1 MVIAALLYGNCCYLP
16 DDKQSF
22 FKNKKMYQTFFL
34 LVGLIIVTSC
44 SELNRTKDELTQN
57 AQVYADDAFKT
68 IEYAKSFNQKNSEVH
83 DRSVA
88 QVVFPKAIKGSFI
101 FGGNYAE
108 GYLVENG
115 QIIDQIRMIGG
126 NIGPNIG
133 GQSYS
138 QITYIM
144 DPETLFEIKTGQ
156 KFSLQGTASY
166 AKSGQ
171 SVTDIFGQISDGQS
185 LITVIFNQSGYLAGI
200 SFEGTYISLKK

>member
-1 MVIAALLYGNCCYLP
+1 V
-16 DDKQSF
+16 
-22 FKNKKMYQTFFL
+22 
-34 LVGLIIVTSC
+34 VLILASC
-44 SELNRTKDELTQN
+44 SELHRTKDELTLN
-57 AQVYADDAFKT
+57 AQVYTEDAFNSLEFT
-68 IEYAKSFNQKNSEVH
+68 KSFSQKNKDIH
-83 DRSVA
+83 QRSVA
-88 QVVFPKAIKGSFI
+88 QIVFPKAVKGSFL

-108 GYLVENG
+108 GYLIENEK
-115 QIIDQIRMIGG
+115 IIDQIRMIGG

-144 DPETLFEIKTGQ
+144 DRETLFEIKNGQ

-171 SVTDIFGQISDGQS
+171 SVTEIFGQISDGQN

-200 SFEGTYISLKK
+200 SFEGTYISKKK

>member
-1 MVIAALLYGNCCYLP
+1 MKRILL
-16 DDKQSF
+16 
-22 FKNKKMYQTFFL
+22 FL
-34 LVGLIIVTSC
+34 NILILVGC
-44 SELNRTKDELTQN
+44 SELTRTRDEITQS
-57 AQVYADDAFKT
+57 AQVYEEDAFNT
-68 IEYAKSFNQKNSEVH
+68 IELAKTFNEKNNNIH
-83 DRSVA
+83 QRSLA
-88 QVVFPKAIKGSFI
+88 QIVFPKAVKGSFI

-138 QITYIM
+138 QITYVM
-144 DPETLFEIKTGQ
+144 DLGTLFEIKTGQ

-171 SVTDIFGQISDGQS
+171 SMTDIFGQISDGQS

-200 SFEGTYISLKK
+200 SFEGTYISLKQ

>member
-1 MVIAALLYGNCCYLP
+1 MRA
-16 DDKQSF
+16 
-22 FKNKKMYQTFFL
+22 FL
-34 LVGLIIVTSC
+34 LFLNIFILTAC
-44 SELNRTKDELTQN
+44 SELTRTRDQLTQS
-57 AQVYADDAFKT
+57 AQVYTEDAFGSL
-68 IEYAKSFNQKNSEVH
+68 ELAKNLNRTNSDIH
-83 DRSVA
+83 QRSVA
-88 QVVFPKAIKGSFI
+88 QITFPKAVKGSFI

-108 GYLVENG
+108 GYLIENEQIVE
-115 QIIDQIRMIGG
+115 QIRMIGG

-144 DPETLFEIKTGQ
+144 DPQTLFEIKTGQ

-166 AKSGQ
+166 AKSGK
-171 SVTDIFGQISDGQS
+171 SMTDIFGQISDGQS

>member
-1 MVIAALLYGNCCYLP
+1 
-16 DDKQSF
+16 
-22 FKNKKMYQTFFL
+22 MYRIFSL
-34 LVGLIIVTSC
+34 LVVLMVASC
-44 SELNRTKDELTQN
+44 SELNRTKDQLTQN
-57 AQVYADDAFKT
+57 AQVYAEDAYNSL
-68 IEYAKSFNQKNSEVH
+68 ELAKSFTQINMDVH
-83 DRSVA
+83 QRSIA
-88 QVVFPKAIKGSFI
+88 QIVFPKAVKGSFI

-108 GYLVENG
+108 GYLIENE

-144 DPETLFEIKTGQ
+144 DTETLFQIKNGQ

-171 SVTDIFGQISDGQS
+171 SVTDIFGQISDGQN
-185 LITVIFNQSGYLAGI
+185 LVTIIFNQSGYLAGI
-200 SFEGTYISLKK
+200 SFEGTYISIKN

>member
-1 MVIAALLYGNCCYLP
+1 MKRLLL
-16 DDKQSF
+16 
-22 FKNKKMYQTFFL
+22 FL
-34 LVGLIIVTSC
+34 YILILVGC
-44 SELNRTKDELTQN
+44 SELALTRDEIAQN
-57 AQVYADDAFKT
+57 AQVYEEDAFNT
-68 IEYAKSFNQKNSEVH
+68 IELAKTFNEKNNNIH
-83 DRSVA
+83 QRSLA
-88 QVVFPKAIKGSFI
+88 QIVFPKAVKGSFI

-115 QIIDQIRMIGG
+115 QIIDQIRMVGG

-144 DPETLFEIKTGQ
+144 DPETLFEIKKGQ

-166 AKSGQ
+166 AKSGK
-171 SVTDIFGQISDGQS
+171 SMTDIFGQISDGQS

-200 SFEGTYISLKK
+200 SFEGTYISVKK

>member
-1 MVIAALLYGNCCYLP
+1 MYRIFLALLI
-16 DDKQSF
+16 
-22 FKNKKMYQTFFL
+22 FL
-34 LVGLIIVTSC
+34 LAAC
-44 SELNRTKDELTQN
+44 SELTRTKDELTQN
-57 AQVYADDAFKT
+57 AQVYAEDAFNS
-68 IEYAKSFNQKNSEVH
+68 IELARNFNQKSNDIHRQSI
-83 DRSVA
+83 A
-88 QVVFPKAIKGSFI
+88 QIVFPKAVKGSFI

-108 GYLVENG
+108 GYLIENE
-115 QIIDQIRMIGG
+115 QIVNQIRMIGG

-138 QITYIM
+138 QITYVM
-144 DPETLFEIKTGQ
+144 EPETLFEIKNGQ

-166 AKSGQ
+166 AKAGQ

>member
-1 MVIAALLYGNCCYLP
+1 MYRIFLALLI
-16 DDKQSF
+16 
-22 FKNKKMYQTFFL
+22 FL
-34 LVGLIIVTSC
+34 LAAC
-44 SELNRTKDELTQN
+44 SQLTRTKDGLTQN
-57 AQVYADDAFKT
+57 AQVYAEDAFKT
-68 IEYAKSFNQKNSEVH
+68 LEIARSFNIRNDDIHQ
-83 DRSVA
+83 RSVA
-88 QVVFPKAIKGSFI
+88 QIIFPKAVKGSFI

-115 QIIDQIRMIGG
+115 QIIEQIRMIGG

-144 DPETLFEIKTGQ
+144 DPETLFEIKSGQ

-166 AKSGQ
+166 AKAGQ
-171 SVTDIFGQISDGQS
+171 SITDIFGQISDGQS

>member
-1 MVIAALLYGNCCYLP
+1 
-16 DDKQSF
+16 
-22 FKNKKMYQTFFL
+22 MYRILFL
-34 LVGLIIVTSC
+34 LVSLIFVTSC
-44 SELNRTKDELTQN
+44 SELNRTKDDLTQN
-57 AQVYADDAFKT
+57 AQVYAEDAFRT
-68 IEYAKSFNQKNSEVH
+68 LEYAKSFYHRNRDIHE
-83 DRSVA
+83 RSIA
-88 QVVFPKAIKGSFI
+88 QIAFPKAVKGSFV

-108 GYLVENG
+108 GYMLENG
-115 QIIDQIRMIGG
+115 QIVDQIRMIGG

-144 DPETLFEIKTGQ
+144 DPATLFEIKTGQ

-171 SVTDIFGQISDGQS
+171 SVTDIFGQISDGIS

-200 SFEGTYISLKK
+200 SFEGRYISLKK

>member
-1 MVIAALLYGNCCYLP
+1 
-16 DDKQSF
+16 
-22 FKNKKMYQTFFL
+22 MYRTFFL
-34 LVGLIIVTSC
+34 LVGLSLVTSC
-44 SELNRTKDELTQN
+44 SEINRTKDELTQN
-57 AQVYADDAFKT
+57 AQVYANDAFKT
-68 IEYAKSFNQKNSEVH
+68 IESAKSFNQKNSEIH
-83 DRSVA
+83 QRSVA
-88 QVVFPKAIKGSFI
+88 QAVFPKAAKGSFI

-115 QIIDQIRMIGG
+115 QIIDEIRMIGG

-133 GQSYS
+133 GQTYS

-144 DPETLFEIKTGQ
+144 DPGTLFEIQNGQ

-171 SVTDIFGQISDGQS
+171 SMTDIFGQISDGQS
-185 LITVIFNQSGYLAGI
+185 LVTVIFNQSGYLAGI

>member
-1 MVIAALLYGNCCYLP
+1 MCRIL
-16 DDKQSF
+16 S
-22 FKNKKMYQTFFL
+22 L
-34 LVGLIIVTSC
+34 LVLLIGASC
-44 SELNRTKDELTQN
+44 SELTRTKDELTQN
-57 AQVYADDAFKT
+57 AQVYAEDALET
-68 IEYAKSFNQKNSEVH
+68 LEIARNFNTQNNAVNQ
-83 DRSVA
+83 RSVA
-88 QVVFPKAIKGSFI
+88 QIVFPKAVKGSFI

-108 GYLVENG
+108 GYLIENE
-115 QIIDQIRMIGG
+115 QITDQIRMIGG

-144 DPETLFEIKTGQ
+144 DTETLFQIKNGQ

-185 LITVIFNQSGYLAGI
+185 LITIIFNQSGYLAGI
-200 SFEGTYISLKK
+200 SFEGTYISSKK

>member
-1 MVIAALLYGNCCYLP
+1 MVA
-16 DDKQSF
+16 
-22 FKNKKMYQTFFL
+22 
-34 LVGLIIVTSC
+34 SC

-57 AQVYADDAFKT
+57 AQVYAEDAFNSL
-68 IEYAKSFNQKNSEVH
+68 ENAKNFSQKNKDIH
-83 DRSVA
+83 QRSVA
-88 QVVFPKAIKGSFI
+88 QIVFPKAIKGSFL

-108 GYLVENG
+108 GYLIENEK
-115 QIIDQIRMIGG
+115 IIDQIRMIGG

-144 DPETLFEIKTGQ
+144 DRETLFQIKNGQ

-185 LITVIFNQSGYLAGI
+185 LVTIIFNQSGYLAGI
-200 SFEGTYISLKK
+200 SFEGTYISVKN

>member
-1 MVIAALLYGNCCYLP
+1 M
-16 DDKQSF
+16 S
-22 FKNKKMYQTFFL
+22 KNGAFLKIKMYRTFFL
-34 LVGLIIVTSC
+34 LVGLSLVTSC
-44 SELNRTKDELTQN
+44 SEISRTKDELTQN
-57 AQVYADDAFKT
+57 AQVYANDAFKT
-68 IEYAKSFNQKNSEVH
+68 IESAKSFNQKNSAIH
-83 DRSVA
+83 QRSVA
-88 QVVFPKAIKGSFI
+88 QVVFPKAVKGSFL

-115 QIIDQIRMIGG
+115 QIIDQIRMVGG

-144 DPETLFEIKTGQ
+144 DPGTLFEIQNGQ

-200 SFEGTYISLKK
+200 SFEGTYISIKK

>member
-1 MVIAALLYGNCCYLP
+1 M
-16 DDKQSF
+16 K
-22 FKNKKMYQTFFL
+22 FFL
-34 LVGLIIVTSC
+34 IFLNIFILASC
-44 SELNRTKDELTQN
+44 SELTRTKDELTQN
-57 AQVYADDAFKT
+57 AQVYAEDALET
-68 IEYAKSFNQKNSEVH
+68 LEIARNFNTQNNAVNQ
-83 DRSVA
+83 RSVG
-88 QVVFPKAIKGSFI
+88 QIVFPKAVKGSFI

-108 GYLVENG
+108 GYLIENDK
-115 QIIDQIRMIGG
+115 IFDQMRMIGG

-144 DPETLFEIKTGQ
+144 DRETLFQIKNGQ

-185 LITVIFNQSGYLAGI
+185 LITIIFNQSGYLAGI
-200 SFEGTYISLKK
+200 SFEGTYISRKK

>member
-1 MVIAALLYGNCCYLP
+1 M
-16 DDKQSF
+16 K
-22 FKNKKMYQTFFL
+22 FFL
-34 LVGLIIVTSC
+34 IFLNIFILASC
-44 SELNRTKDELTQN
+44 SELTRTKDELTQN
-57 AQVYADDAFKT
+57 AQVYAEDALETLEIARNFSPQNSD
-68 IEYAKSFNQKNSEVH
+68 INQ
-83 DRSVA
+83 RSVA
-88 QVVFPKAIKGSFI
+88 QIVFPKAVKGSFI

-108 GYLVENG
+108 GYLIENEL
-115 QIIDQIRMIGG
+115 IIDQIRMIGG

-144 DPETLFEIKTGQ
+144 DRETLFQIKNGQ

-200 SFEGTYISLKK
+200 SFEGTYISRKK

>member
-1 MVIAALLYGNCCYLP
+1 M
-16 DDKQSF
+16 K
-22 FKNKKMYQTFFL
+22 FFL
-34 LVGLIIVTSC
+34 IFLNIFLLASC
-44 SELNRTKDELTQN
+44 SEVTRTKDELTQN
-57 AQVYADDAFKT
+57 AQVYAEDALETLEIARNFDT
-68 IEYAKSFNQKNSEVH
+68 QNSDVNQ
-83 DRSVA
+83 RSVA
-88 QVVFPKAIKGSFI
+88 QIVFPKAVKGSFI

-108 GYLVENG
+108 GYLIENE

-138 QITYIM
+138 QITYVM
-144 DPETLFEIKTGQ
+144 DQETLFEIKNGQ

-171 SVTDIFGQISDGQS
+171 SVTEIFGQISDGQN

-200 SFEGTYISLKK
+200 SFEGTYISVKN

>member
-1 MVIAALLYGNCCYLP
+1 MYRI
-16 DDKQSF
+16 F
-22 FKNKKMYQTFFL
+22 FILAFL
-34 LVGLIIVTSC
+34 VLSSC
-44 SELNRTKDELTQN
+44 SEITRTKDEITLN
-57 AQVYADDAFKT
+57 AQVYSEDAFSTLELAKT
-68 IEYAKSFNQKNSEVH
+68 FNLTSSDVH
-83 DRSVA
+83 RRSVA
-88 QVVFPKAIKGSFI
+88 QLIFPKAVKGSFL
-101 FGGNYAE
+101 FGGNFAE
-108 GYLVENG
+108 GYLVENE
-115 QIIDQIRMIGG
+115 QIVDQIRMIGG

-144 DPETLFEIKTGQ
+144 DPETLVEIKNGQ

>member
-1 MVIAALLYGNCCYLP
+1 
-16 DDKQSF
+16 
-22 FKNKKMYQTFFL
+22 MYRTLFL
-34 LVGLIIVTSC
+34 LVGLSLVASC
-44 SELNRTKDELTQN
+44 SEISRTKDELTQN
-57 AQVYADDAFKT
+57 AQVYANDAFKT
-68 IEYAKSFNQKNSEVH
+68 IESAKSFNQKNSEIH
-83 DRSVA
+83 QRSVA
-88 QVVFPKAIKGSFI
+88 QVVFPNAVKDSFI

-108 GYLVENG
+108 GYLVEDG

-144 DPETLFEIKTGQ
+144 EPETLFEIKTGQ

-185 LITVIFNQSGYLAGI
+185 LVTVIFNQSGYLAGI

>member
-1 MVIAALLYGNCCYLP
+1 M
-16 DDKQSF
+16 K
-22 FKNKKMYQTFFL
+22 FFL
-34 LVGLIIVTSC
+34 IFLNIFILASC
-44 SELNRTKDELTQN
+44 SELTRTKDELTQN
-57 AQVYADDAFKT
+57 AQVYAEDALET
-68 IEYAKSFNQKNSEVH
+68 LEIARNFNTQNNAVNQ
-83 DRSVA
+83 RSVA
-88 QVVFPKAIKGSFI
+88 QIVFPKAVKGSFI

-108 GYLVENG
+108 GYLIENG
-115 QIIDQIRMIGG
+115 QIIDQVRMVGG

-144 DPETLFEIKTGQ
+144 DRETFFQIENGQ

-171 SVTDIFGQISDGQS
+171 SVTDIFGQISDGQN

-200 SFEGTYISLKK
+200 SFEGTYISRKR

>member
-1 MVIAALLYGNCCYLP
+1 MKNIICLFAL
-16 DDKQSF
+16 F
-22 FKNKKMYQTFFL
+22 IL
-34 LVGLIIVTSC
+34 LASC
-44 SELNRTKDELTQN
+44 SDIERTRDDLKQR
-57 AQVYADDAFKT
+57 AQVYSDDALEILVT
-68 IEYAKSFNQKNSEVH
+68 AKDLDKKNFELH
-83 DRSVA
+83 ERSLA
-88 QVVFPKAIKGSFI
+88 QIVFPKAVKGSFI

-108 GYLVENG
+108 GYLIENG
-115 QIIDQIRMIGG
+115 QIFDQIRMIGG

-144 DPETLFEIKTGQ
+144 DRETLFQIKNGQ

-200 SFEGTYISLKK
+200 SFEGTYISSKR

>member
-1 MVIAALLYGNCCYLP
+1 MKNIICLFAL
-16 DDKQSF
+16 F
-22 FKNKKMYQTFFL
+22 IL
-34 LVGLIIVTSC
+34 LASC
-44 SELNRTKDELTQN
+44 SDIERTRDDLKER
-57 AQVYADDAFKT
+57 AQVYSEDALEILVT
-68 IEYAKSFNQKNSEVH
+68 AKDLDKKNFEIH
-83 DRSVA
+83 ERSLA
-88 QVVFPKAIKGSFI
+88 QIVFPKAVKGSFI

-115 QIIDQIRMIGG
+115 QIFDQIRMIGG

-144 DPETLFEIKTGQ
+144 DRETLFQIKNGQ

-185 LITVIFNQSGYLAGI
+185 LITVIFNQSGYLVVI
-200 SFEGTYISLKK
+200 SFDGTYISRKR

>member
-1 MVIAALLYGNCCYLP
+1 MRA
-16 DDKQSF
+16 
-22 FKNKKMYQTFFL
+22 FL
-34 LVGLIIVTSC
+34 LFLNIFILTAC
-44 SELNRTKDELTQN
+44 SELTRTKDELTQK
-57 AQVYADDAFKT
+57 AQVYTEDAFSALELARNVNRT
-68 IEYAKSFNQKNSEVH
+68 NRDVH
-83 DRSVA
+83 RRSVA
-88 QVVFPKAIKGSFI
+88 QIVFPKAVKGSFI

-108 GYLVENG
+108 GYLIENK

-144 DPETLFEIKTGQ
+144 DPAVLFEIKSGQ